1 MLGSYTRVFTR
12 YAHIDD
18 IPTVGTSCMGAYTLP
33 HSSSRE
39 LPQTQVES
47 CLPNLKK
54 NGRENVVF
62 LSSVLI
68 CLRRLLC
75 QGDDWLLHRIV
86 EMEDMEGF
94 TVYSILHASIY
105 PHLHFLD
112 VATRISTRVPLKQAK
127 KVPNYRTFE
136 SPAFPN
142 LSLLYKTSLLAEV
155 RKLLLQ
161 LNGNFSSGRLMRFD
175 ILLSLFYAFKKTLI
189 CIDSLCTK

>member
-1 MLGSYTRVFTR
+1 MYGGNYSTAFIFQRTSSNPSRV
-12 YAHIDD
+12 
-18 IPTVGTSCMGAYTLP
+18 
-33 HSSSRE
+33 
-39 LPQTQVES
+39 
-47 CLPNLKK
+47 
-54 NGRENVVF
+54 NVVF

-75 QGDDWLLHRIV
+75 QNSTEALCQGDDWLLHRNV

-112 VATRISTRVPLKQAK
+112 VATRISTRVPLEQAK
-127 KVPNYRTFE
+127 KVPNYRTFQ

-142 LSLLYKTSLLAEV
+142 LSLLYKTSLLVEV
-155 RKLLLQ
+155 RTLLLQ
-161 LNGNFSSGRLMRFD
+161 LNGNFSSERLMRFD